1 MRTDLGNSRR
11 WFLRIMVLG
20 AAAGTGATLLEACA
34 PSTPAAAPTTVLG
47 AAPTTVP
54 AAASTAAR
62 TVATQPPAVAVT
74 TAPASAANFDWQKYK
89 GSSVRMILNKH
100 PFTES
105 LIPLLPQFEQ
115 QTGIQTTNLILPEDE
130 FYQKLLV
137 DLSTSAGGYDV
148 FMTGPNAHWTYDKA
162 GWTQPLE
169 DYVQDPKMTASD
181 YDAADLFEPLM
192 AANRWDLTL
201 GGGIGKGHQ
210 WAIPVQV
217 ETYAQV
223 YRKDIY
229 DEAGL
234 KPATT
239 IEEWRDNNKKATKGE
254 VKGIVVRGTRDDIV
268 GTGFL
273 SAVRGYG
280 GRVFDDNLVCT
291 INSPEGIH
299 VAEQYCASI
308 KESGPAGW
316 TSISWYDG
324 QEGYAAGQYAQYFD
338 CDFFTALYEDTTKS
352 KVVGKNAL
360 ALPPH
365 APDKQPFS
373 NLWTWALG
381 MSSRAADKNAAWYF
395 IQWATSKQQ
404 MLKATLGGGNYNPT
418 RRSVFNN
425 TDVQAK
431 MKAWANGTYLPT
443 VLDNLGKYASPGFP
457 PEPEET
463 FVTTRWDQALQEI
476 WSGSNAKQA
485 LDSAKADIDAHM
497 KEAGLLK

>member
-1 MRTDLGNSRR
+1 MRVDLGVSRR
-11 WFLRIMVLG
+11 HFLRFMVL
-20 AAAGTGATLLEACA
+20 GTGATLLAACVPPPVA
-34 PSTPAAAPTTVLG
+34 SPTTAPAAAPTTLPV
-47 AAPTTVP
+47 AATTP
-54 AAASTAAR
+54 AAAAA
-62 TVATQPPAVAVT
+62 
-74 TAPASAANFDWQKYK
+74 TAPGSSAAFDWQKYK
-89 GSSVRMILNKH
+89 GSTVRMLLNKH

-105 LIPLLPQFEQ
+105 LLPLLPQFEQ
-115 QTGIQTTNLILPEDE
+115 QTGIKTTHLILPDE
-130 FYQKLLV
+130 EFWEKLLV
-137 DLSTSAGGYDV
+137 DLSTGAGEYDV
-148 FMTGPNAHWTYDKA
+148 FTTGPDSHWAHDKA

-169 DYVQDPKMTASD
+169 DYLQDPKMTASD
-181 YDAADLFEPLM
+181 YDAADLVEPLM
-192 AANRWDLTL
+192 AANRWDLSL

-210 WAIPVQV
+210 WAIPVMV
-217 ETYAQV
+217 ETYVQV

-239 IEEWRDNNKKATKGE
+239 IEEWRDNNRKATRGDIR
-254 VKGIVVRGTRDDIV
+254 GIVVRGTRGDIV
-268 GTGFL
+268 GTGFV
-273 SAVRGYG
+273 SVFRGYG
-280 GRVFDDNLVCT
+280 ARVFDDNLACT

-316 TSISWYDG
+316 TNVTWYEG
-324 QEGYAAGQYAQYFD
+324 QEGYASGQYAQFLD
-338 CDFFTALYEDTTKS
+338 CDFFTALYEDSAKS

-365 APDKQPFS
+365 SPDKQPFS

-395 IQWATSKQQ
+395 IQWATGKQQ
-404 MLKATLGGGNYNPT
+404 MLKATLDGGNYNPT
-418 RRSVFNN
+418 RRSVFENP
-425 TDVQAK
+425 DVQAK
-431 MKAWANGTYLPT
+431 MKTWGNGTYLPT
-443 VLDNLGKYASPGFP
+443 VLDNLGKYASLAFP

-485 LDSAKADIDAHM
+485 LDSAKADVDAHM
-497 KEAGLLK
+497 KEVGLLK

>member
-1 MRTDLGNSRR
+1 MQSEVDISRR
-11 WFLRIMVLG
+11 LVLRMIAFG
-20 AAAGTGATLLEACA
+20 AAATAVPTLLAACA
-34 PSTPAAAPTTVLG
+34 PSAPATSATSAPAAAPVTATATSAG
-47 AAPTTVP
+47 ATS
-54 AAASTAAR
+54 AST
-62 TVATQPPAVAVT
+62 
-74 TAPASAANFDWQKYK
+74 FDWQKYR
-89 GSSVRMILNKH
+89 GNTVRMILNKH
-100 PFTES
+100 PFTEA
-105 LIPLLPQFEQ
+105 LIAQLPAIEQ
-115 QTGIQTTNLILPEDE
+115 QTGITTTNLILPEDE

-137 DLSTSAGGYDV
+137 DLSTSAGEYDV
-148 FMTGPNAHWTYDKA
+148 FMTGPNAHWAYDKA

-169 DYVQDPKMTASD
+169 DYLHDANMTPSD

-201 GGGIGKGHQ
+201 GGGIGQGHQ

-223 YRKDIY
+223 YRKDLY
-229 DEAGL
+229 DAAGL

-239 IEEWRDNNKKATKGE
+239 IEEWRDNNKKATQGS
-254 VKGIVVRGTRDDIV
+254 VRGIVARGTRDDIV

-273 SAVRGYG
+273 SIFRGYG
-280 GRVFDDNLVCT
+280 ARVFDDNLVCT

-308 KESGPAGW
+308 KESGPVGW
-316 TSISWYDG
+316 TNLTWYDG
-324 QEGYAAGQYAQYFD
+324 QEGYAAGQYAQYLD
-338 CDFFTALYEDTTKS
+338 CDFFTALYEDPAKS

-365 APDKQPFS
+365 PADKPPFS

-381 MSSRAADKNAAWYF
+381 MSSRAPNKNAAWYF
-395 IQWATSKQQ
+395 IQWATSKPQ
-404 MLKATLGGGNYNPT
+404 MLKATLDGGNYNPT
-418 RRSVFNN
+418 RRSVFEN
-425 TDVQAK
+425 DAVQAK
-431 MKAWANGTYLPT
+431 MKLWANATYLPT
-443 VLDNLGKYASPGFP
+443 VLDNLGKYAAPGFP

-476 WSGSNAKQA
+476 WSGNDAKQA

-497 KEAGLLK
+497 KEAGLLT